1 MSVNPWLQSGVSA
14 AQEAAL
20 ITLID
25 FPVSFAI
32 GVYLR
37 APTIDVVGFLLLL
50 EAVAMMLVGGAL
62 EFGGTASARRLF
74 SILERTFFHRGN
86 FEWSAKEFKKTQ
98 VKGAVYTF
106 TGILFFVEALALAL
120 LTT

>member
-1 MSVNPWLQSGVSA
+1 MNPWLQSGVSA
-14 AQEAAL
+14 LEEAAL

-25 FPVSFAI
+25 IPVSLAI
-32 GVYLR
+32 GIYFG
-37 APTIDVVGFLLLL
+37 APTINVVGFLLLL

-62 EFGGTASARRLF
+62 EFGGTASAKRLF
-74 SILERTFFHRGN
+74 SLLERTFFHRGS
-86 FEWSAKEFKKTQ
+86 FEWSAQDFKKTQ

-106 TGILFFVEALALAL
+106 TGIFFFVEALALAL